1 MKNSRITLK
10 RNSKVRES
18 LKEKARRLKKELAAL
33 YYAWQNPGV
42 GLLPR
47 IVILTALGYALSP
60 VDLIPDFIPILGY
73 ADDLI
78 IIPALIALS
87 VRLIPEPV
95 MEESRRKA
103 AETPPVLSKNWR
115 AGVLIILLWSG
126 IIAVILIKILRNFP

>member
-1 MKNSRITLK
+1 
-10 RNSKVRES
+10 
-18 LKEKARRLKKELAAL
+18 LAAL

-103 AETPPVLSKNWR
+103 AETPPVLLKNWR

>member
-1 MKNSRITLK
+1 MKTV
-10 RNSKVRES
+10 SKVRES
-18 LKEKARRLKKELAAL
+18 LKDKARRLKNELAAL

-42 GLLPR
+42 GPLPR

-60 VDLIPDFIPILGY
+60 VDLIPDFIPVLGY

-103 AETPPVLSKNWR
+103 VEMPPVLSKNWGF
-115 AGVLIILLWSG
+115 GVFIILLWSVL
-126 IIAVILIKILRNFP
+126 ITVILIKILGFNR